1 MAPKQ
6 RTTAPAATTSSAAAP
21 STPAARSKADAQ
33 DIVSGVW
40 SRYTTQTTSRVKL
53 LDSFMGFLVAVGALQ
68 FLYVVIV
75 GNFVRPR
82 PAHAHAHT
90 LYNCHMYTHTHTH
103 THIEH

>member
-6 RTTAPAATTSSAAAP
+6 RTTAPAATTSSP
-21 STPAARSKADAQ
+21 STPASRSKADAQ

-90 LYNCHMYTHTHTH
+90 LCNCHIYTHTYTH
-103 THIEH
+103 

>member
-1 MAPKQ
+1 
-6 RTTAPAATTSSAAAP
+6 
-21 STPAARSKADAQ
+21 
-33 DIVSGVW
+33 
-40 SRYTTQTTSRVKL
+40 VKL

-90 LYNCHMYTHTHTH
+90 LYNHYIHTYTYTY
-103 THIEH
+103 